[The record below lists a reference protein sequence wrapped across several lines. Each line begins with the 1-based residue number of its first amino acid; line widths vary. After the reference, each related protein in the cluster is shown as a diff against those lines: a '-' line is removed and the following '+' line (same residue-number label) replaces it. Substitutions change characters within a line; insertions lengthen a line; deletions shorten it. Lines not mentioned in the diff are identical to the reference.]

1 MPLVKNDA
9 TFFNQKKEKRKK
21 KKEREIGNRYFFFGY
36 RTMEL
41 EVLGERE

>member
-9 TFFNQKKEKRKK
+9 TFFNQKKRKK